1 MIRIASYALAAL
13 ALTSCANISGSYKFD
28 PSSDEGLIVGT
39 ITYDTS
45 LGLYWLYVKP
55 STSAPPP
62 KIDVGSSMWPPLTPQ
77 FDDAL
82 QAKGGTYAV
91 AVKAG
96 KYTVQGFG
104 VKQGYTMYRSTVPI
118 GIEVVVEKGKTTY
131 LGNLHFWKDDQVSL
145 RDKSSRDIPAL
156 KAKYEVLRSAPIAFT
171 IAEGTE
177 IKGLG
182 GEFQS
187 RTQFPIMIPIGR

>member
-1 MIRIASYALAAL
+1 MIRLAFYALATL

-28 PSSDEGLIVGT
+28 PSNDEGLLVGS

-55 STSAPPP
+55 SGANPPP
-62 KIDVGSSMWPPLTPQ
+62 KIDVGSSMWPPLSPQ

-91 AVKAG
+91 AVKSG
-96 KYTVQGFG
+96 KYTLQSFG
-104 VKQGYTMYRSTVPI
+104 VKQGYTTYSSTVPI
-118 GIEVVVEKGKTTY
+118 GIEILVEKGKTTY
-131 LGNLHFWKDDQVSL
+131 VGNLHFWKDDTVSL
-145 RDKSSRDIPAL
+145 QDKSGRDIPAL
-156 KAKYEVLRSAPIAFT
+156 KAKYEVLRSAPLAFT
-171 IAEGTE
+171 IADGTE

-182 GEFQS
+182 GPFQS
-187 RTQFPIMIPIGR
+187 RTQIPIMVPVGR